1 MPSGVQLFFTK
12 GPGMRNNQSDLIGYG
27 IVSIIAAM
35 IIYNF
40 WHWLVGAL
48 AIFGF
53 CFIVN
58 EYHKNNRR

>member
-1 MPSGVQLFFTK
+1 
-12 GPGMRNNQSDLIGYG
+12 MRNNQSELIGYG
-27 IVSIIAAM
+27 IVAIIAAM
-35 IIYNF
+35 LIYNF

-53 CFIVN
+53 IFLLN

>member
-1 MPSGVQLFFTK
+1 
-12 GPGMRNNQSDLIGYG
+12 MRNNQSDLIGYG
-27 IVSIIAAM
+27 IVSIIAAV

>member
-1 MPSGVQLFFTK
+1 
-12 GPGMRNNQSDLIGYG
+12 MRLNNQSDLIGYG
-27 IVSIIAAM
+27 IVAIIAAM

-53 CFIVN
+53 WFVVN
-58 EYHKNNRR
+58 EFNNRNNRR